1 MEIIVI
7 RTVMFMKAISKEGKC
22 MVMDPIYLKMVMN
35 ITESGK
41 MIRWKERVFILHRM
55 VIIMKGCFPMGN

>member
-1 MEIIVI
+1 
-7 RTVMFMKAISKEGKC
+7 MKAISKEGKC

-35 ITESGK
+35 ITVSGK

-55 VIIMKGCFPMGN
+55 VIIMKGCFPMEN